1 MPCYGTPLTA
11 NGQRKRYERAK
22 KRYRSLF
29 DNMLEGYAYCKML
42 FEDGEAQDFIYL
54 DVNQAFETLTGL
66 KNVIGK
72 KVSEVIPG
80 LRESNQELLDVYGRV
95 AQTGNPEKLETYVE
109 PLGIW
114 FSVSVYSTERD
125 HFVAVFDNITERKHA
140 EELHRQA
147 EHRYRRLFE
156 DAPLMYVITRNK
168 QGVPFVNDC
177 NELFLSSVG
186 YSREEIVG
194 RPLADFYSP
203 ESRAELLEHGGY
215 ARALAGEF
223 FIGERQLLTRDG
235 RLIPTLLHTATEVDA
250 SGEVIGTRAMFVD
263 ITERKRAEEALSK
276 QAEFMT
282 HLMEAIPVP
291 VFFKDVNHTY
301 VGCNNAF
308 AQFVGLPRERIVG
321 KPVFDV
327 VSQETA
333 EIFKQHD
340 ETLFRNPGAQVYAT
354 SVKRSDGSTRE
365 VIFHKATYG
374 DSDGSV
380 LGLIGVILDITDRRI
395 LEQQLFQA
403 QKMEAVGTLAGGVAH
418 DFNNLLQV
426 VLGYSE
432 LILADGDLL
441 AQYREDLTKVNQAA
455 RNGADLVQRLLTF
468 SRKTEVKPRP
478 LNLNKRIVQL
488 DKMLSRTIPKMI
500 KIKLILAN
508 ELAAINADPTQM
520 EQVLMNLALNARDAM
535 PEGGKLTIQT
545 ENVIL
550 DVDYCKDHLE
560 AKPGRYVLL
569 SVSDTGQGMDKNT
582 VQHIFEPFFTTKGP
596 GEGTGLGLAMVYGIV
611 KQHGGHIMCY
621 SEPGQGTIF
630 KMYFPALV
638 SGEEKR
644 ETETRAVP
652 PGGSETILLVDDEQM
667 IRDLCSRILTKSGY
681 NVVTASNGKEALK
694 LYREQ
699 REKISLVILD
709 LIMPEM
715 GGKQCLDGLLTLD
728 PDVKVVIASGY
739 SGKDSAGEALT
750 SGAKGFIDKPY
761 NVRQVLGVVRAVLD
775 DKMEPEERLD

>member
-1 MPCYGTPLTA
+1 MWATGEARQLEIEALGTVWDAHWIPVGPDLYMHYAFDATE
-11 NGQRKRYERAK
+11 QKRVEQAIRESEE
-22 KRYRSLF
+22 RYRSLF
-29 DNMLEGYAYCKML
+29 DNMLEGYAHCKMV

-125 HFVAVFDNITERKHA
+125 HFVAVFDNITERKNA

-147 EHRYRRLFE
+147 EHRYRSLFE
-156 DAPLMYVITRNK
+156 DAPVMYVITQNK
-168 QGVPFVNDC
+168 QGVPFVSDC

-194 RPLADFYSP
+194 HPLADFYSP

-282 HLMEAIPVP
+282 HLMEAIPLP

-308 AQFVGLPRERIVG
+308 AQFVGLPKERIVG
-321 KPVFDV
+321 KPAFDV

-380 LGLIGVILDITDRRI
+380 FRSYW
-395 LEQQLFQA
+395 
-403 QKMEAVGTLAGGVAH
+403 
-418 DFNNLLQV
+418 
-426 VLGYSE
+426 GYS
-432 LILADGDLL
+432 
-441 AQYREDLTKVNQAA
+441 R
-455 RNGADLVQRLLTF
+455 
-468 SRKTEVKPRP
+468 
-478 LNLNKRIVQL
+478 
-488 DKMLSRTIPKMI
+488 
-500 KIKLILAN
+500 
-508 ELAAINADPTQM
+508 
-520 EQVLMNLALNARDAM
+520 
-535 PEGGKLTIQT
+535 
-545 ENVIL
+545 
-550 DVDYCKDHLE
+550 H
-560 AKPGRYVLL
+560 
-569 SVSDTGQGMDKNT
+569 
-582 VQHIFEPFFTTKGP
+582 H
-596 GEGTGLGLAMVYGIV
+596 
-611 KQHGGHIMCY
+611 
-621 SEPGQGTIF
+621 
-630 KMYFPALV
+630 
-638 SGEEKR
+638 
-644 ETETRAVP
+644 
-652 PGGSETILLVDDEQM
+652 
-667 IRDLCSRILTKSGY
+667 
-681 NVVTASNGKEALK
+681 
-694 LYREQ
+694 
-699 REKISLVILD
+699 
-709 LIMPEM
+709 
-715 GGKQCLDGLLTLD
+715 
-728 PDVKVVIASGY
+728 
-739 SGKDSAGEALT
+739 
-750 SGAKGFIDKPY
+750 
-761 NVRQVLGVVRAVLD
+761 
-775 DKMEPEERLD
+775 